1 LEVKGVTMDLG
12 RVLSWHAAR
21 GAVHAGF
28 WFARAGAQALGVMSV
43 AVAYRRAFRM
53 SRDFR
58 RFPA

>member
-1 LEVKGVTMDLG
+1 MDLG
-12 RVLSWHAAR
+12 RALSWHAAR

-58 RFPA
+58 RLPA